1 MKKRGSD
8 YFKKRLANRLVYSP
22 LLRLLIFNFWFRLVF
37 AGFVLLLIFLAMF
50 LPRIWRVTPPGFLP
64 LIRISGLDMAR
75 AWSLKRSAL
84 RSMAAGDSDRAVYAW
99 QAAVRNNPA
108 DSAML
113 RGALTNFL
121 RLDRPNPGYQGLA
134 VGQTVWLLRLS
145 RTNDADVELVSQVY
159 DKLRL
164 YDPALR
170 LLGPLEDRLSPSEE
184 SVYLK
189 ALFHSGQMARF
200 AGRWQKSAGK
210 RSNIAPDLRVY
221 HAAYRAGWGPSF
233 EAAAGRK
240 QLEAALEDPDQRIL
254 SNRLRLL
261 VCAHLGDADGYRESL
276 QRLGQWQSDMLIEH
290 VIYWQLLA
298 TLGRKSEAAELAR
311 SFPRPP
317 ASVMETRRLAETYV
331 LLGMREEARQFLQG
345 QLRQFGD
352 SPEIWLLRADLLMED
367 RMWDE
372 LRELA
377 LQIRQRPAVRD
388 ALANY
393 SHYLEGRAELGLER
407 PAIAETAFEKAGQRP
422 FEDRALGL
430 TTANSLLKLAYPAAA
445 RDILLPLET
454 GLSKSPEY
462 WQALFTAAYELKQP
476 DLMSTAAARAYELQ
490 PGNAVAANNYAAA
503 LLVNRERTEEAIKL
517 TLQLAGRFPNSPA
530 ARINHGLA
538 LLLNRRTAEAETLL
552 NSIEPEKLN
561 ASEATSLFLG
571 LFEAYFNE
579 RQYDKARAAGDRIEV
594 KYLFPNQLKWLEEA
608 LGQLPERPAAR

>member
-8 YFKKRLANRLVYSP
+8 YFKKRLANRLVYFP

-134 VGQTVWLLRLS
+134 VGQTLWLLRLS

-311 SFPRPP
+311 QFAAFAKKKNRVVAFVPTSAKFARSVVPADFSAVKCGAGEPALAAGTRWPSTCWNTMHRS
-317 ASVMETRRLAETYV
+317 ASVVSTAACATDSSTRSMRPDDASVSPTASSRSRSRAHRRLA
-331 LLGMREEARQFLQG
+331 R
-345 QLRQFGD
+345 
-352 SPEIWLLRADLLMED
+352 
-367 RMWDE
+367 
-372 LRELA
+372 
-377 LQIRQRPAVRD
+377 
-388 ALANY
+388 
-393 SHYLEGRAELGLER
+393 
-407 PAIAETAFEKAGQRP
+407 
-422 FEDRALGL
+422 
-430 TTANSLLKLAYPAAA
+430 
-445 RDILLPLET
+445 
-454 GLSKSPEY
+454 
-462 WQALFTAAYELKQP
+462 
-476 DLMSTAAARAYELQ
+476 ARAIF
-490 PGNAVAANNYAAA
+490 A
-503 LLVNRERTEEAIKL
+503 RSSSL
-517 TLQLAGRFPNSPA
+517 TNGFVR
-530 ARINHGLA
+530 
-538 LLLNRRTAEAETLL
+538 
-552 NSIEPEKLN
+552 
-561 ASEATSLFLG
+561 
-571 LFEAYFNE
+571 
-579 RQYDKARAAGDRIEV
+579 
-594 KYLFPNQLKWLEEA
+594 
-608 LGQLPERPAAR
+608 